1 MKLPE
6 IVGIAGTNG
15 AGKDTLAEFLEA
27 HSDYKNSSTSDI
39 LRVRLDQQ
47 SLPHTRENMR
57 ELGTRLREDLG
68 NGALGLLLIEKYRKE
83 KTSAGYKGLLIT
95 SMRHPAIQEVIKHE
109 GGMVI
114 WVDADRRTRYDR
126 IRAATRDRV
135 DDMVTYEEFCAQED
149 AEMNPPKDNAS
160 APNMEAVRLASD
172 MVIENNFVS
181 RDAFEQYLKGAFELN
196 NS

>member
-27 HSDYKNSSTSDI
+27 HCGYKNSSTSDI
-39 LRVRLDQQ
+39 LRTELDRQGL
-47 SLPHTRENMR
+47 SHTRENMR
-57 ELGTRLREDLG
+57 ELGTRLRQELG
-68 NGALGLLLIEKYRKE
+68 NGALGFLLIEQYREE
-83 KTSAGYKGLLIT
+83 KISAGYRGLVIT
-95 SMRHPAIQEVIKHE
+95 SMRHPAIQEAIKNE
-109 GGMVI
+109 GGVVI

-126 IRAATRDRV
+126 IRDAARGRI
-135 DDMVTYEEFCAQED
+135 DDMVTYEEFCSQED
-149 AEMNPPKDNAS
+149 AEMNPIDGNVS

-172 MVIENNFVS
+172 MIIENNFAS
-181 RDAFEQYLKGAFELN
+181 RDIFEQHLKRVFERN